1 MKKRLFAV
9 IALIA
14 GGVGLWMFF
23 GISRVV
29 QAERDVVA
37 RFDELAGYYAT
48 LDEEYVSHLT
58 GNTDLQAG
66 DRAALLSLEQSLR
79 ALPVMPG
86 RNERY
91 EALRKVQKDT
101 IAFFG
106 TPNLP
111 ESLVLDARYQAWNKH
126 ASNYGQ
132 ASAHLKNYNDALGLY
147 NSRLDSSAGKL
158 VSLWRRWGHHRYLG
172 IDGSLEDT
180 PQVSF

>member
-1 MKKRLFAV
+1 MKKRIAAV
-9 IALIA
+9 TVLIL
-14 GGVGLWMFF
+14 GGIGLWMFF

-48 LDEEYVSHLT
+48 LDEQYVSP
-58 GNTDLQAG
+58 LQSNAELQPG
-66 DRAALLSLEQSLR
+66 DRETLTSIEKSLGALS
-79 ALPVMPG
+79 AMPD

-91 EALRKVQKDT
+91 EKLRATQKSI

-106 TPNLP
+106 TPGLP
-111 ESLVLDARYQAWNKH
+111 ESFTADVRYQAWNKN
-126 ASNYGQ
+126 ATNYGE
-132 ASAHLKNYNDALGLY
+132 ASARLKSYNDALGLY

-158 VSLWRRWGHHRYLG
+158 VSLWRRWGHLRYLR
-172 IDGSLEDT
+172 IDGSLEDI